1 MFPKDR
7 QNDEFVSRNQIVPNM
22 TVKPSQ
28 IIKSTFYGKV
38 KAILLDKKNSA
49 IDISVMDAGT
59 SSKTPASGKK
69 SFSQLCIIDNQ

>member
-7 QNDEFVSRNQIVPNM
+7 QNDEFVSRNQIVPNL

-38 KAILLDKKNSA
+38 EAILLDKQNSA
-49 IDISVMDAGT
+49 IDISVWMLEQAAA
-59 SSKTPASGKK
+59 PASGKK
-69 SFSQLCIIDNQ
+69 SFLQLCIIDNQ